1 MFSKILIAN
10 RGEIALRIIRACREL
25 GVQTCVVYS
34 TADKDAAYLKLADQA
49 ICIGDAPPA
58 DSYLNIP
65 RIISAAEIADVE
77 AIHPGYGF
85 LSENAHFAEVCASC
99 NFTFIGPTPDMIRA
113 MGDKAEARRSMTAAG
128 LPVVPGSEGTLP
140 DVEAALELA
149 KRIGFPVIIKA
160 TAGGGGRGM
169 RVAYDEKQLRAGFG
183 IAQAEAGAAFNN
195 NAVYVE
201 KFITRPRHI
210 EFQILG
216 DAHGNLIHLG
226 ERECSVQ
233 RNHQKL
239 IEESPSPFLSEA
251 RRREVGDL
259 VARAAR
265 SIGYLNAG
273 TMEFLFDADGSF
285 YFMEMN
291 TRVQVEHPVTE
302 EVTGIDI
309 VKEQIRIA
317 AGETLSLAQDE
328 VEWRGH
334 AIECRINAEDHEHN
348 FRPSPGKITY
358 WYKPGGPG
366 LRIDSH
372 VYAGYTVPPHY
383 DSMIGKLIAYGKTR
397 AEALR
402 RMQIGLE
409 EMIVEG
415 IQTTIPFHLKALRDP
430 RFQAGDLD
438 THFVEGLLK
447 SQAETA
453 AAR

>member
-1 MFSKILIAN
+1 MFKKVLIAN
-10 RGEIALRIIRACREL
+10 RGEIALRVIRACREL
-25 GVQTCVVYS
+25 NIATVAVFS
-34 TADKDAAYLKLADQA
+34 EADRDSLHVRLADESV
-49 ICIGDAPPA
+49 CIGPPPA
-58 DSYLNIP
+58 SQSYNHVARL
-65 RIISAAEIADVE
+65 ISAAEVTGVD

-99 NFTFIGPTPDMIRA
+99 GFVFIGPTPDMIRA
-113 MGDKAEARRSMTAAG
+113 MGDKAQARRSMVAAG
-128 LPVVPGSEGTLP
+128 LPVVPGSEGTLS
-140 DVEAALELA
+140 DVDEA
-149 KRIGFPVIIKA
+149 IGVAQGIGYPVIIKA

-169 RVAYDEKQLRAGFG
+169 RVAWDEKQLRAGFG
-183 IAQAEAGAAFNN
+183 IAQAEAGAAFSN
-195 NAVYVE
+195 NAVYLE
-201 KFITRPRHI
+201 KFISRPRHI
-210 EFQILG
+210 EFQVMG
-216 DAHGNLIHLG
+216 DSHGNLIHLG

-239 IEESPSPFLSEA
+239 IEESPSPFLDPET
-251 RRREVGDL
+251 RREVGEL
-259 VARAAR
+259 VARGAR

-291 TRVQVEHPVTE
+291 TRIQVEHPVTE
-302 EVTGIDI
+302 EVTGLDL
-309 VKEQIRIA
+309 VKEQIRVA
-317 AGETLSLAQDE
+317 AGEPLSLAQDE

-334 AIECRINAEDHEHN
+334 AIECRINAEDPEHG

-383 DSMIGKLIAYGKTR
+383 DSMIGKIIAYGKNR

-415 IQTTIPFHLKALRDP
+415 IQTTLPFHLKALRDP

-438 THFVEGLLK
+438 THFVEALLK
-447 SQAETA
+447 GDVATA
-453 AAR
+453 AR